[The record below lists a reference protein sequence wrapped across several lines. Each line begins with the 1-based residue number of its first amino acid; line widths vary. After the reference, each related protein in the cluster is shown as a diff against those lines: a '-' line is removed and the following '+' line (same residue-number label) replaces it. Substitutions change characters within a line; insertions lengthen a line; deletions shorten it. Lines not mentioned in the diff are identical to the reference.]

1 MLQKQLGQ
9 RELHFEHGKCDAEVP
24 QCWVEFKSP
33 SGTRTEPVARLMLLN
48 LPELAAML
56 ALMFRVVQELWAV
69 CENFVISEKF
79 SIFVT

>member
-1 MLQKQLGQ
+1 
-9 RELHFEHGKCDAEVP
+9 
-24 QCWVEFKSP
+24 
-33 SGTRTEPVARLMLLN
+33 MLLN

-56 ALMFRVVQELWAV
+56 ALVFSVVQELWAV